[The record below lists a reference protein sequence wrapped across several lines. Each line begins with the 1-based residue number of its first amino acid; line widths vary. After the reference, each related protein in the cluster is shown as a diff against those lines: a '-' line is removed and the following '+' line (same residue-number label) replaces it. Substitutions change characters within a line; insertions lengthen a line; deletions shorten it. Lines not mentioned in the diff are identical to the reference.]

1 MGKHVLAAVLA
12 VLFMAAGAQAA
23 GHEWNDSLSTAK
35 KTLERQ
41 IYHDHRVTL
50 YCGAAFDEKKDVAVP
65 EGFRAPK
72 HEKRAGKV
80 EWEHVVPAENF
91 GQAFPEWR
99 EGDAQCVDKKGKV
112 FKGRK
117 CVEKVNREYRLMQ
130 SDMYNLYPAIGAVN
144 ALRQNYNFQMLPGEE
159 PDFGSCGMKIAD
171 RRAEPPIRARGQIA
185 RTYKYMADAYA
196 PRYRM
201 SRQQAQLMD
210 AWDRMYPVDAWECTR
225 AKRIENLQG
234 NENPFVKRPC
244 REARLW

>member
-1 MGKHVLAAVLA
+1 MLPLVWLMLMESSCLVVSVNVVRKVRFKLFVMHVK
-12 VLFMAAGAQAA
+12 MMCQ
-23 GHEWNDSLSTAK
+23 
-35 KTLERQ
+35 
-41 IYHDHRVTL
+41 
-50 YCGAAFDEKKDVAVP
+50 
-65 EGFRAPK
+65 
-72 HEKRAGKV
+72 
-80 EWEHVVPAENF
+80 
-91 GQAFPEWR
+91 
-99 EGDAQCVDKKGKV
+99 V

>member
-1 MGKHVLAAVLA
+1 MYKSIMVFLLAALV
-12 VLFMAAGAQAA
+12 MTSEAQAA
-23 GHEWNDSLSTAK
+23 GNEWNDSFSKAK

-41 IYHDHRVTL
+41 VYYDHRITL
-50 YCGAAFDEKKDVAVP
+50 YCGAAFDKKKNVTLP
-65 EGFRAPK
+65 EGFTAAK
-72 HEKRAGKV
+72 HGKRAGKV

-91 GQAFPEWR
+91 GQAFAEWR
-99 EGDAQCVDKKGKV
+99 EGDAQCVDNRGKA
-112 FKGRK
+112 FKGNK
-117 CVEKVNREYRLMQ
+117 DYRYMQ
-130 SDMYNLYPAIGAVN
+130 ADMYNLYPAIGAVN

-234 NENPFVKRPC
+234 NENPFVKERC
-244 REARLW
+244 QEAGL

>member
-1 MGKHVLAAVLA
+1 
-12 VLFMAAGAQAA
+12 
-23 GHEWNDSLSTAK
+23 
-35 KTLERQ
+35 
-41 IYHDHRVTL
+41 
-50 YCGAAFDEKKDVAVP
+50 
-65 EGFRAPK
+65 
-72 HEKRAGKV
+72 
-80 EWEHVVPAENF
+80 
-91 GQAFPEWR
+91 
-99 EGDAQCVDKKGKV
+99 
-112 FKGRK
+112 
-117 CVEKVNREYRLMQ
+117 MQ

-201 SRQQAQLMD
+201 SRQQTQLMD
-210 AWDRMYPVDAWECTR
+210 AWDKMYPVDAWECTR